1 MHNIVYVKN
10 ELFRIKYQKITFY
23 PSYNKRGGYSCF
35 ITMQINIKTEKKMKK
50 QFYIPPRISFY
61 EVETTAILAG
71 SGESSQKPVG
81 SPSLSV
87 SDDVT
92 CGDKEDVWE

>member
-1 MHNIVYVKN
+1 
-10 ELFRIKYQKITFY
+10 
-23 PSYNKRGGYSCF
+23 
-35 ITMQINIKTEKKMKK
+35 MKK

-71 SGESSQKPVG
+71 SGGSRPVDNPK
-81 SPSLSV
+81 SFSV

-92 CGDKEDVWE
+92 CGDEDDVWE

>member
-1 MHNIVYVKN
+1 M
-10 ELFRIKYQKITFY
+10 FRIKYQKITFY
-23 PSYNKRGGYSCF
+23 PSYNKRGGGYSCF

-71 SGESSQKPVG
+71 SGESQNHVG
-81 SPSLSV
+81 NPSISV
-87 SDDVT
+87 NGDVT
-92 CGDKEDVWE
+92 CGDEDNVWD